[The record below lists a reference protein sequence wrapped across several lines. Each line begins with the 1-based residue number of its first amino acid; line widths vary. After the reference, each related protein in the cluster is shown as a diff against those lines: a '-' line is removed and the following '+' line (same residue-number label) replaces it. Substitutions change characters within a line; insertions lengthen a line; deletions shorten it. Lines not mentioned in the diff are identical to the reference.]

1 MDPTQVVIIAIS
13 IVLTSLFIA
22 LGVQVWF
29 ILKEFR
35 ISIQKVNKMLDDGG
49 RVSGAVGDGF
59 SNVSGLMTGIKTGLS
74 LVTSMHK
81 KGSND
86 E

>member
-1 MDPTQVVIIAIS
+1 MDPTQIVIIAIS

-29 ILKEFR
+29 ILKEVR
-35 ISIQKVNKMLDDGG
+35 ISVQKVNKMLDDAG

-59 SNVSGLMTGIKTGLS
+59 SNVSGLMNGIRTGLS
-74 LVTSMHK
+74 LVTSLHK
-81 KGSND
+81 KGEEN